1 MILLKY
7 LIKQKR
13 DILLNFFSLYRFTN
27 HKPSRHYF

>member
-13 DILLNFFSLYRFTN
+13 DILLNFFALYRFTN